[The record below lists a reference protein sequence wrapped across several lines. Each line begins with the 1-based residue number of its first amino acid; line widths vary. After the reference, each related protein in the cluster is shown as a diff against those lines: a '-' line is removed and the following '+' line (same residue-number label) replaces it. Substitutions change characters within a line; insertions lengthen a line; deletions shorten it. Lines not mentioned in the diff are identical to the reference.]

1 MNSTSNLLYNLSNY
15 DRRDYRRYLFAHLQ
29 YLNGLCELSVRTVNN
44 SINEFLSSSY
54 VTTQLATQI
63 EFDEKLS
70 ERIQQMQSSFSK
82 TIMNLL
88 FLTENIN
95 HGNAFISTYGTNY
108 EYVLSWSIDNNP
120 YLATES
126 VVYDNNCSCQ
136 LYSNCTSQASFLST
150 NSSEII
156 PLKGLK
162 IGCLPSQSFLLST
175 LECFYD
181 QSCINLIEENIHSTS
196 SMSSSLIKTSRFLL
210 NTTINELIKNVFIE
224 QLKTTINYSRY
235 YERCSP
241 SMCSYTYIEH
251 IDLVYTITFLIGLQ
265 GGLSIVL
272 KWLSPKL
279 VRIFYSIYRYR
290 KRRIHVVEIVNPT
303 IDLSSVP
310 TVRYRFLSIKS
321 FCTCLTIICL
331 SITVILFSIYIN
343 TNEKKTTIA
352 SKTLVFY

>member
-1 MNSTSNLLYNLSNY
+1 
-15 DRRDYRRYLFAHLQ
+15 
-29 YLNGLCELSVRTVNN
+29 
-44 SINEFLSSSY
+44 
-54 VTTQLATQI
+54 
-63 EFDEKLS
+63 
-70 ERIQQMQSSFSK
+70 
-82 TIMNLL
+82 
-88 FLTENIN
+88 
-95 HGNAFISTYGTNY
+95 
-108 EYVLSWSIDNNP
+108 
-120 YLATES
+120 
-126 VVYDNNCSCQ
+126 
-136 LYSNCTSQASFLST
+136 
-150 NSSEII
+150 
-156 PLKGLK
+156 
-162 IGCLPSQSFLLST
+162 
-175 LECFYD
+175 
-181 QSCINLIEENIHSTS
+181 
-196 SMSSSLIKTSRFLL
+196 MSSSLIKTSRFLL